1 MRIILLTIGGII
13 IGWLLVQV
21 LKGREE
27 PLSRT
32 ASIGATVIRL
42 ISYMVIGAAVIFV
55 VFIAWHEFMV
65 SLDAVCKAFSLN
77 LQE

>member
-21 LKGREE
+21 LKGREK

-42 ISYMVIGAAVIFV
+42 ISYMVIGAAVVFV
-55 VFIAWHEFMV
+55 VFLAW
-65 SLDAVCKAFSLN
+65 
-77 LQE
+77 QELTRH